1 MPRYLYG
8 DSAPSPLRFNFLATL
23 ELFVATASRAVVLEK
38 EARDIDDAARQVMH
52 ERARAVESLERFHR
66 SVMHALRDSSSRS
79 VDAFAHDYA
88 RTINE
93 AAVRFVDA
101 ANASILAEN
110 ERELAR
116 ARADSDRRRLDVRA
130 LVESFFQHATLP
142 AIDARFSLA
151 LGEGRE
157 PKNEL
162 GAILTYEG
170 GIVCGYTLSS
180 DGKTGLDEWRHPR
193 KVSEFASGIDL
204 AVGARKSWFKKTA
217 ERDVVHLDD
226 LFLGGFILGDD
237 AAEIRLRRR
246 PDQKD
251 VLFLK
256 IQRVDTDL
264 VAHVQVGQ
272 DNEAEGPQSSAVDGQ
287 DRVQLE
293 RLWQLLRSRA
303 ATALASRDRVTAIH
317 LDFEDVFEKHLVPKL
332 LERVVDVMAPT
343 VHEIA
348 RRSSNTHEL
357 SLKVESDLGQ
367 REEIYVKKEDLVR
380 KLEPLGLEERRLF
393 APLALGQAE
402 FFLPGVIVAP
412 E

>member
-8 DSAPSPLRFNFLATL
+8 DSAPSPLHFNFLATL
-23 ELFVATASRAVVLEK
+23 ELFVVAASRAIALER
-38 EARDIDDAARQVMH
+38 EACDIDDAARRLVL
-52 ERARAVESLERFHR
+52 ERARAIESLERYHR
-66 SVMHALRDSSSRS
+66 SVMHSLRDSSSRQL
-79 VDAFAHDYA
+79 DAFSHEYA
-88 RTINE
+88 RTLSE
-93 AAVRFVDA
+93 TAVRFVDA
-101 ANASILAEN
+101 TNASIVSEN
-110 ERELAR
+110 EREQQR

-142 AIDARFSLA
+142 AIDARFSLS
-151 LGEGRE
+151 LSEGRE

-162 GAILTYEG
+162 GALLTYPG
-170 GIVCGYTLSS
+170 QIVCGYALS
-180 DGKTGLDEWRHPR
+180 TTAVDEWRHPR

-204 AVGARKSWFKKTA
+204 MVGARRSWFKKSA

-226 LFLGGFILGDD
+226 LYIGGFILGDD

-251 VLFLK
+251 ALFLK
-256 IQRVDTDL
+256 IQRIDTDL
-264 VAHVQVGQ
+264 VAHVQVAH
-272 DNEAEGPQSSAVDGQ
+272 NESDAEGPQSSSIDGQ
-287 DRVQLE
+287 DRVHVE
-293 RLWQLLRSRA
+293 RLWQLLRSRVA
-303 ATALASRDRVTAIH
+303 AMLAHRDRVTGVH
-317 LDFEDVFEKHLVPKL
+317 LDFEDVFEKNLVVAL
-332 LERVVDVMAPT
+332 LERVVDIMAPT

-348 RRSSNTHEL
+348 RRSPNRSEL

-380 KLEPLGLEERRLF
+380 KLEVLALEERRLF
-393 APLALGQAE
+393 APLALGQSE

>member
-8 DSAPSPLRFNFLATL
+8 DSAPSPLHFNFLATL
-23 ELFVATASRAVVLEK
+23 ELFVVAASRAVALER
-38 EARDIDDAARQVMH
+38 EAKDIDDAARRVVL
-52 ERARAVESLERFHR
+52 ERARAIDSLERYHR
-66 SVMHALRDSSSRS
+66 SVMHSLRDSSSRHL
-79 VDAFAHDYA
+79 DAFSHEYA
-88 RTINE
+88 RTLSE
-93 AAVRFVDA
+93 TAVRFVDA
-101 ANASILAEN
+101 TNAGIVSEN
-110 ERELAR
+110 EREQQR
-116 ARADSDRRRLDVRA
+116 ARSDSDRRRLDVRA

-151 LGEGRE
+151 LSEGRE

-162 GAILTYEG
+162 GAILTYPG
-170 GIVCGYTLSS
+170 QIVCGYALS
-180 DGKTGLDEWRHPR
+180 TTAVEEWRHPR

-204 AVGARKSWFKKTA
+204 MVGARRSWFKKTA

-226 LFLGGFILGDD
+226 LYIGGFILGDD

-246 PDQKD
+246 PEQKD
-251 VLFLK
+251 ALFVK

-264 VAHVQVGQ
+264 VAHVQVAH
-272 DNEAEGPQSSAVDGQ
+272 NESDPEGPQSSAIDGQ
-287 DRVQLE
+287 DRVHVE
-293 RLWQLLRSRA
+293 RLWQLLRSRVA
-303 ATALASRDRVTAIH
+303 AMLAHRDRVTGVH
-317 LDFEDVFEKHLVPKL
+317 LDFEDVFEKNLVVTL
-332 LERVVDVMAPT
+332 LERVVDIMAPT

-348 RRSSNTHEL
+348 RRSPNPREL

-380 KLEPLGLEERRLF
+380 KLEVLALEERRLF